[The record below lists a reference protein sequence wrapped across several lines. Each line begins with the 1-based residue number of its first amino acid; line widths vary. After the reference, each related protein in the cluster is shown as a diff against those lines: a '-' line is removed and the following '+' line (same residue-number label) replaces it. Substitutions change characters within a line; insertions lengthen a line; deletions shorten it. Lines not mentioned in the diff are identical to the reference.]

1 MAAEPKQQLLLRAV
15 NARIR
20 EISDRFGTPE
30 GTYRLICECGQ
41 EDCRGRVE
49 VEVLRY
55 DEARR
60 RRGFFLAAGHAAP
73 SRQALPGLL
82 AAEPVP
88 FQQAGGGTRTHGLP
102 ITNRM
107 LYQLSYSGAGQS

>member
-1 MAAEPKQQLLLRAV
+1 MAAKPKQQLLLRDV

-60 RRGFFLAAGHAAP
+60 RRGFLLAAGHAVPGVEAM
-73 SRQALPGLL
+73 PGLV
-82 AAEPVP
+82 AAEAVP
-88 FQQAGGGTRTHGLP
+88 FQ
-102 ITNRM
+102 
-107 LYQLSYSGAGQS
+107 

>member
-30 GTYRLICECGQ
+30 GTYRFICECGR
-41 EDCRGRVE
+41 EDCGERVE

-60 RRGFFLAAGHAAP
+60 TKGFFLAVGHAVPGA
-73 SRQALPGLL
+73 QAMPGLV
-82 AAEPVP
+82 AAEPLG
-88 FQQAGGGTRTHGLP
+88 FQ
-102 ITNRM
+102 
-107 LYQLSYSGAGQS
+107 